1 MNRSIKYNIDLNVKV
16 LKDIFSYFNMNEK
29 NTIIKLVTKNKK
41 VLESI
46 NEYKDNIIEIN
57 DEAIYLKNMNFAKLF
72 FFLSKNTVYNIFYF
86 KVKSKDINKINT
98 DNVEV
103 YIHTRLDKIYEV
115 YFNEKYNYDKVKE
128 FLKKYHK
135 IRVDII
141 IIILLI
147 IIGLLI
153 RFGR

>member
-115 YFNEKYNYDKVKE
+115 YFNEKYNYDKAKE

-135 IRVDII
+135 IRIDII